1 MNEFQISHIKNDK
14 CIACNS
20 SNLKVILDLGNQPLA
35 NNYHKGEKQEEYPLM
50 LNLCFDCYHL
60 QLSHIVNPDLMF
72 KNYLYVSGTS
82 QTLKDY
88 FDFFSKETLN
98 YFPDAKTVLD
108 IACNDGTQL
117 DSFKKLNLSTYGI
130 DPAENLHKISTSKGH
145 NVICDY
151 FNSKAITKFN
161 NKFDIITAQNV
172 LAHTKYAY
180 DFIKSCKE
188 IMHDKSVLFV
198 QTSQSNMI
206 VNNEFDTIY
215 HEHLSYFNVNS
226 MKKLVERCGMFLN
239 DVFKTD
245 VHGTS
250 YVFVITKT
258 NHLNKNGTEQ
268 LLKLENDL
276 GLYNILTYPNYVYK
290 CFKSVID
297 LKNIIDDLKSKQ
309 YNIIGYGAA
318 AKGNTLLNFGKIKL
332 DVIIDDNP
340 LKHNLYTPGMDIP
353 IVSSDYLNGLKED
366 SKVAFIPLAWN
377 FFTEIKTR
385 IKNKRTNSNDLFIKY
400 FPTLEVTNEN

>member
-1 MNEFQISHIKNDK
+1 MNEFQISCIKNNR

-20 SNLKVILDLGNQPLA
+20 LNLKVILDIGNQPLA
-35 NNYHKGEKQEEYPLM
+35 NNYHKGEEQKEYPLM

-88 FDFFSKETLN
+88 FDFFSKETLK

-108 IACNDGTQL
+108 IACNDGSQL
-117 DSFKKLNLSTYGI
+117 DSFKKLNLSTYGV
-130 DPAENLHKISTSKGH
+130 DPAENLYIISKSKGH
-145 NVICDY
+145 NIICDY
-151 FNSKAITKFN
+151 FNSKTINKLN

-180 DFIKSCKE
+180 DFIKSCSE
-188 IMHDKSVLFV
+188 IMHDKSTLFI

-206 VNNEFDTIY
+206 INNEFDTIY
-215 HEHLSYFNVNS
+215 HEHISYFNVNS
-226 MKKLVERCGMFLN
+226 MKKLVERCGLFLN

-258 NHLNKNGTEQ
+258 NHLNKNGVEK
-268 LLKLENDL
+268 LLKLETEL
-276 GLYNILTYPNYVYK
+276 GLYDILTYPNYVYK
-290 CFKSVID
+290 CFKSIID
-297 LKNIIDDLKSKQ
+297 LKKTIEDLKLNG
-309 YNIIGYGAA
+309 YNIVGYGAA

-332 DVIIDDNP
+332 DVIVDDNS
-340 LKHNLYTPGMDIP
+340 LKHNLYTPGMNIP
-353 IVSSDYLNGLKED
+353 IVSSDYLNSLEEN
-366 SKVAFIPLAWN
+366 SKVVFVPLAWN
-377 FFTEIKTR
+377 FFKEIKNR
-385 IKNKRTNSNDLFIKY
+385 IKNKRNNSNDLFIKY